1 MSAAYRKVL
10 AQRERRFP
18 LPPCVKYLPER
29 DCPAPSCALLAAFAA
44 QAAVAEQERSLAVEI
59 AGSHSVAQEEPHTG
73 TPERLLKLTGIVA
86 LSAWQLL
93 SFSLDLQD
101 GKRAVYSA

>member
-1 MSAAYRKVL
+1 VL

-18 LPPCVKYLPER
+18 LRPSAKYLQEK
-29 DCPAPSCALLAAFAA
+29 DCPAPSNALPVEAFAA
-44 QAAVAEQERSLAVEI
+44 QAAVGRQEHLEAAEV